1 MAILWLHIDG
11 ENPVS
16 PRKTVIIAIRTAI
29 RSFDPTFK
37 GPWHFKKFSNIVG
50 TDDLLVWRSFVGI
63 VIKQIDDQLG
73 VPTGLDE
80 AGFDAFR
87 EKQLKEL
94 LTELQ
99 NRIAGIAIG
108 AAA

>member
-1 MAILWLHIDG
+1 M
-11 ENPVS
+11 S